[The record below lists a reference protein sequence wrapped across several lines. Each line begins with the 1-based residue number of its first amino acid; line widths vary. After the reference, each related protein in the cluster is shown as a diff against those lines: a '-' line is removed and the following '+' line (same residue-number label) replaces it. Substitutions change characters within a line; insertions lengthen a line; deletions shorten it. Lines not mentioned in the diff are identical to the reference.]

1 MKSSGGESQEPAALL
16 KLLALSNND
25 VEAGKIRPIGE
36 ASARVRER
44 MKI

>member
-1 MKSSGGESQEPAALL
+1 MKPSGRENQEPAALL
-16 KLLALSNND
+16 KLLALSNKD

-36 ASARVRER
+36 GFAGISER